1 MGFPT
6 TPSSFCSALHF
17 IFQSAPPTILPDPII
32 NVITVP
38 PKIWRKKAA
47 SNYKPLVYNDV
58 DEDLYSFKP
67 FGKCVKRSASWEP
80 RLRSD
85 LIHWNESLDSPE
97 LERYFRMGDQADDPI
112 RCSVLSIIKLNW
124 DFFCERGVS
133 RLVLDFEF
141 CIDTG
146 NSPPVYCRQP
156 KYGYHERK
164 IMNTHIQALDAS
176 GLITDCTGPW
186 GSLLL
191 LAQNPTKK
199 TVTM

>member
-1 MGFPT
+1 MGFPA
-6 TPSSFCSALHF
+6 TPSSFYSAIHF
-17 IFQSAPPTILPDPII
+17 ILQSAPPPTILPDPII

-85 LIHWNESLDSPE
+85 LIHWNESFDSSE
-97 LERYFRMGDQADDPI
+97 LERYFRMGDQADDLT
-112 RCSVLSIIKLNW
+112 RRSVISIMKSNW
-124 DFFCERGVS
+124 DSFCERSVS
-133 RLVLDFEF
+133 RPVLDFEF

-146 NSPPVYCRQP
+146 KSPPVCCRQP

-164 IMNTHIQALDAS
+164 IMN
-176 GLITDCTGPW
+176 
-186 GSLLL
+186 
-191 LAQNPTKK
+191 
-199 TVTM
+199 